1 MIDSYNNEDSVPV
14 QSTLSTTPASPCVA
28 STKESFDAFLT
39 HDWGVSDALSR
50 QNHDA
55 VSRINDALKRK
66 GLNTWFDSDRMEGN
80 IVKQMTSGIENSAV
94 IVVFITQRYIDKVD
108 SDNPND
114 NCQVEFFYAR
124 NHKRKTMIS
133 LPMEPGCI
141 MPSMWTGPVGAT
153 LGTDLYEAR
162 FDFDFDANP
171 QNFETNV
178 EKLHQQIVKLMSK
191 L

>member
-1 MIDSYNNEDSVPV
+1 M
-14 QSTLSTTPASPCVA
+14 
-28 STKESFDAFLT
+28 
-39 HDWGVSDALSR
+39 
-50 QNHDA
+50 
-55 VSRINDALKRK
+55 
-66 GLNTWFDSDRMEGN
+66 
-80 IVKQMTSGIENSAV
+80 KQMTGGIENSAV

-114 NCQVEFFYAR
+114 NCQVEFLYAR

-133 LPMEPGCI
+133 VPMEPCCTT
-141 MPSMWTGPVGAT
+141 PSLWRGPVGAT

-171 QNFETNV
+171 QKFETNV